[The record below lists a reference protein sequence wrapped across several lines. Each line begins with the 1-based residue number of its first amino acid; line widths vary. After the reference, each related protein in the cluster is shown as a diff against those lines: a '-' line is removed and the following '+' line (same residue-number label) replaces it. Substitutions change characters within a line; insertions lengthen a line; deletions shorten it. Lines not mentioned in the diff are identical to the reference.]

1 MNIIDFFTV
10 YLFFILLEDVKLL
23 FTLAS
28 AQNVSNHIIK
38 LHSLKVINI

>member
-10 YLFFILLEDVKLL
+10 YFFILLEDVKLI